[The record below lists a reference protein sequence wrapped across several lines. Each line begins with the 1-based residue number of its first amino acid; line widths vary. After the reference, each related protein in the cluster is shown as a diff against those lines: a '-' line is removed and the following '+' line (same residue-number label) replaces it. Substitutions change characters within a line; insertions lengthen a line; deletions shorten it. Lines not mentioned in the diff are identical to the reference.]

1 MKSTRRKK
9 ITAMILAST
18 IMLNGCAMIE
28 SRSKSTPDSSEAS
41 HKREEVSG
49 SGDFLKALGFGLL
62 IGIIFK
68 AAPKEA
74 YR

>member
-1 MKSTRRKK
+1 MKNRHHKK
-9 ITAMILAST
+9 ITALILAAT
-18 IMLNGCAMIE
+18 IALNGCAMIE
-28 SRSKSTPDSSEAS
+28 SRSKSTSDSSEAGY
-41 HKREEVSG
+41 KKEEVSG

-74 YR
+74 YK